1 MVVLECVSVA
11 WLLRCNPEGIQA
23 SEHKRE
29 EIRAEF
35 HEDHW
40 TAVGR
45 LARVGWE
52 AGSRVPSETGGSS
65 GGIGRRQRGSERG

>member
-1 MVVLECVSVA
+1 MVLECVSAA
-11 WLLRCNPEGIQA
+11 WLLRCSPEGTQA
-23 SEHKRE
+23 PEQRRE

-45 LARVGWE
+45 LAQVGWE
-52 AGSRVPSETGGSS
+52 AGSRGPSETRGSS
-65 GGIGRRQRGSERG
+65 SGIGRRQCGSERG